1 MSAGGLRSVWLPRRR
16 YAEAMNDPRVLS
28 VSVAA
33 AHAFS
38 KLGVDAIELIAG
50 VGVRG
55 DAHAGA
61 TVKHRSRVRKDPS
74 APNLRQVHLV
84 HRELFDDLASQGFS
98 VGPGDI
104 GENVATQGVDLLG
117 LPVGTRLHLGDAA
130 VVEVTGLRNP
140 CTQLDDFQPGLMAAV
155 LDRALDRALVR
166 KAGIMSVVRVG
177 GVVRAGDVIRVLLPD
192 PPHRALVPV

>member
-1 MSAGGLRSVWLPRRR
+1 MSVA
-16 YAEAMNDPRVLS
+16 RVVS

-33 AHAFS
+33 SHAFS
-38 KLGVDAIELIAG
+38 KTCVDAIELVAG

-61 TVKHRSRVRKDPS
+61 TVRHRSRVRKDGS

-84 HRELFDDLASQGFS
+84 HRELFDALGAKGFA

-104 GENVATQGVDLLG
+104 GENVATEGVDLLG
-117 LPVGTRLHLGDAA
+117 LPTGTRLHLGEEA

-140 CTQLDDFQPGLMAAV
+140 CAQLDAFQPGLMAAV
-155 LDRALDRALVR
+155 LDRTPDGALVR
-166 KAGIMSVVRVG
+166 KAGIMSVVLRG
-177 GVVRAGDVIRVLLPD
+177 GVVRSGDAIRLWLPE
-192 PPHRALVPV
+192 PPHRTLAPV